1 MKDKCVIWGTGSKQR
16 VMAKEISYRYD
27 IVAYCDSNKIKQR
40 KRMDDNGLII
50 SPEELGQLCRKE
62 KINYVI
68 VCATNENSIKQIK
81 EKINKEFPEQTNV
94 LYWKDI
100 ADKIENKYLEEVRKN
115 MVYSWK
121 IDFIEQ
127 AEIWVKNFMSEVNF
141 WVQYVANPKGEW
153 HEGYYKR
160 LRNADFLG
168 IDKTSELLVQNMEND
183 AIIMDIGCG
192 LYSMYGER
200 LPNSKKIKLLP
211 VDPLAAFYNHMNQ
224 KFAWGGEEREEKI
237 KYCQFGMFEFMANF
251 YEENYCDVIIINN
264 ALDHCIDPYKSI
276 IECIYILKKGG
287 KMRLNHRRSE
297 AIFEKYA
304 GLHKWNIDYDAQDN
318 LIFWNDK
325 NAINVS
331 ESLKSIADIKVTHT
345 DDYMTRIDQK
355 VIVDITKVDNFKLEQ
370 FFDMEKERY
379 YLAFLIKNIMQWIA
393 DNNRDYLM
401 LW

>member
-62 KINYVI
+62 KINYII

-94 LYWKDI
+94 LYWKDV

-127 AEIWVKNFMSEVNF
+127 AEIWVKNFMSDVNF

-168 IDKTSELLVQNMEND
+168 IDKTSELLVQNMKND

-200 LPNSKKIKLLP
+200 LPNSRKIKLLP

-224 KFAWGGEEREEKI
+224 KFAWGGWKRE
-237 KYCQFGMFEFMANF
+237 
-251 YEENYCDVIIINN
+251 
-264 ALDHCIDPYKSI
+264 
-276 IECIYILKKGG
+276 KK
-287 KMRLNHRRSE
+287 KLN
-297 AIFEKYA
+297 IVN
-304 GLHKWNIDYDAQDN
+304 LVCLNLW
-318 LIFWNDK
+318 LIFTK
-325 NAINVS
+325 KI
-331 ESLKSIADIKVTHT
+331 
-345 DDYMTRIDQK
+345 
-355 VIVDITKVDNFKLEQ
+355 IV
-370 FFDMEKERY
+370 M
-379 YLAFLIKNIMQWIA
+379 
-393 DNNRDYLM
+393 
-401 LW
+401 